1 MVVKAGAAPRG
12 CACSQPLGGDA
23 VAAVEGERTLEE
35 AGDAG
40 GALVAVDLGVGEPGV
55 DVDDRA
61 DDLPSSDATAARPER
76 E

>member
-1 MVVKAGAAPRG
+1 
-12 CACSQPLGGDA
+12 